1 MAETGFK
8 FKVGEIIGCNSPDY
22 NKDLFEVL
30 ETFRGTFCSTMR
42 YYRVAPLGKPS
53 DIPCYFVEDDDLYKY
68 GDPYFPKSYE
78 SS

>member
-1 MAETGFK
+1 MKTEFK
-8 FKVGEIIGCNSPDY
+8 FKVGEIIGCESPEF

-30 ETFRGTFCSTMR
+30 EASKSTFCPTMR

-53 DIPCYFVEDDDLYKY
+53 DIPCYFVEGDYLYKY